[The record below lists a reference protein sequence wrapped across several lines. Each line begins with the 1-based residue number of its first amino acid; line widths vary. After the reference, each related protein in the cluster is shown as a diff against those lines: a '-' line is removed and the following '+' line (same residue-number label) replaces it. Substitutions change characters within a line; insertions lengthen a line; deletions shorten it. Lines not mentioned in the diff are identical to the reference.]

1 MSNTQAKCIYSNSPC
16 SEHSWPSIETNDKRH
31 PSSSGHFFVYVDTRK
46 NCPRQTVGMSESN
59 LNSEVRLCSEIIKE
73 SLDSKI
79 IQVKD
84 TSKQKEHNI
93 IHYQGTL

>member
-1 MSNTQAKCIYSNSPC
+1 
-16 SEHSWPSIETNDKRH
+16 
-31 PSSSGHFFVYVDTRK
+31 
-46 NCPRQTVGMSESN
+46 MSESN

>member
-16 SEHSWPSIETNDKRH
+16 SEHCWPSIETNDKRH
-31 PSSSGHFFVYVDTRK
+31 PSSSSHFFVYVDTRK
-46 NCPRQTVGMSESN
+46 NSKA
-59 LNSEVRLCSEIIKE
+59 NSRNVRNNSKLCEVRLCSEIMKE
-73 SLDSKI
+73 SLDSKV

-84 TSKQKEHNI
+84 TSKQKECNI